1 MDAEKLLADAV
12 SFARTSPFKAARA
25 RLPGNAG
32 RSDRIDQSSKSIERK
47 KLSVPVTFF
56 TVPVFLSL
64 SKGKAKDR
72 LLLVRES
79 HYELVLFHFLREFA
93 FRCR

>member
-1 MDAEKLLADAV
+1 MDAEKLRADAV
-12 SFARTSPFKAARA
+12 SFARTSPFKAARG

-32 RSDRIDQSSKSIERK
+32 RPDRIDQISKSIERK
-47 KLSVPVTFF
+47 KMSVPVTFF
-56 TVPVFLSL
+56 TASVFLSL

-79 HYELVLFHFLREFA
+79 YYELVLFHFLREFA
-93 FRCR
+93 FWC